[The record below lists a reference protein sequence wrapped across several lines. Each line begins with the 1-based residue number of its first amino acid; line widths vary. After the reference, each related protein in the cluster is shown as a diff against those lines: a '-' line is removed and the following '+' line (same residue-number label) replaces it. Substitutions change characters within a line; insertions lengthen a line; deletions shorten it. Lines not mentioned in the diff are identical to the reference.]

1 MFCNKKAQPM
11 KKKYISRSLFVIV
24 AVVMLMSELVL
35 LFNYEFDYMSANS
48 VAIMSS
54 SNVVL
59 GVIMLLPTLLWGRL
73 DRKVSLY
80 LVVFFTSSI
89 IGSLIELMT
98 QQGNVIA
105 AVCCAITVVV
115 NIMIMVLLVMRG
127 CFGEDFDEE

>member
-1 MFCNKKAQPM
+1 M

-59 GVIMLLPTLLWGRL
+59 GVIMLLPTLLWERL

-105 AVCCAITVVV
+105 AVCCSITVVV